1 MPPHGT
7 YKGVSENF
15 IYIEK
20 GTLRDNYFTKR
31 SDCKACPIKQQ
42 CIGKSHEKRIS
53 ITAYRKQHQRNN
65 QRINSPQ
72 GNYMKAKR
80 QSTVE
85 SVF

>member
-1 MPPHGT
+1 M
-7 YKGVSENF
+7 
-15 IYIEK
+15 
-20 GTLRDNYFTKR
+20 
-31 SDCKACPIKQQ
+31 
-42 CIGKSHEKRIS
+42 GKSHEKRIS